1 MTCWIVN
8 LATVSLGGGCGC
20 LYVNQIGAFV
30 EDDCNELLCFA
41 FLLCPGPVT
50 TYLRGAVRNK
60 LSIRGS
66 FCGDCLL
73 GHLPLVGILALMQM
87 EYEAE

>member
-1 MTCWIVN
+1 MLDCE
-8 LATVSLGGGCGC
+8 LGNCIAWWCCGC
-20 LYVNQIGAFV
+20 LYVDQIGAFV

-41 FLLCPGPVT
+41 CFLYPGLVT

-60 LSIRGS
+60 LAIRGS
-66 FCGDCLL
+66 FCEDCLL
-73 GHLPLVGILALMQM
+73 GHLPFVGTLALMQM